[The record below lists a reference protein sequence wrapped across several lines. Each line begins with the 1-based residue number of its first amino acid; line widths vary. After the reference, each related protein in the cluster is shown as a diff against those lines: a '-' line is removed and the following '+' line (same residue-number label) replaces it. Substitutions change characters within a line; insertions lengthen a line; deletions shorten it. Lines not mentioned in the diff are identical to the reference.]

1 MFGHC
6 RSPNHCVVLLIN
18 CAQNVKIKYEKCLP
32 LPQCSGVWLMNFD
45 KDKCDKDKIDKDLS
59 NKIENLTKQYWKF
72 KDSYDFPKYLSN
84 GIKNPKHYKGE
95 GRFPSK

>member
-1 MFGHC
+1 
-6 RSPNHCVVLLIN
+6 
-18 CAQNVKIKYEKCLP
+18 
-32 LPQCSGVWLMNFD
+32 MNFD

-84 GIKNPKHYKGE
+84 GIKNPKH
-95 GRFPSK
+95 